1 MQVQALSQVVQR
13 IKDVIGVEAVRD
25 AGFSSGFI
33 QRERFITAPR
43 FFATLMCS
51 MGGRKLNSIADL
63 TRDFNADH
71 DSTINY
77 KPFYD
82 RLNTPAFPAFM
93 QSLYQAMIQKLSQ
106 PVIVALND
114 GPFAR
119 FDDIL
124 VHDGSSF
131 AVHDDLADIFPGRF
145 KDGSPAAVEL
155 HCTMSLLTDNVTRID
170 VSPDTTCERHFL
182 PEPSALRN
190 KLLLIDRGYDS
201 MAAMDAIHQ
210 AGGFYLV
217 RARSNHD
224 PRVITVHAVGRGY
237 RRGEGL
243 RLQDA
248 LRRFPTHQPVD
259 LDVCR
264 EKSGALSAFSR
275 MVCFYNSKLKIWVR
289 FLTNLSRDDFSA
301 SDIASTYALRW
312 QVELLFKDFKS
323 ENNLHRFVTR
333 KENIVLGLIWSSLC
347 AAAIKRLLAHLS
359 QLQDGSAHAISTQR
373 TARCGAFILE
383 QLVTA
388 LYSGARSVSSALTT
402 IATYLR
408 RNARRSNIARDRQ
421 SGRLH
426 MGLDC
431 ILPKKL
437 HQVTCVA

>member
-1 MQVQALSQVVQR
+1 MQSQALSQVVEK
-13 IKDVIGVEAVRD
+13 IKEVIGVEAVRE

-33 QRERFITAPR
+33 QRERSITAPR

-51 MGGRKLNSIADL
+51 MGGRRLNSIADL

-71 DSTINY
+71 GSTINY

-82 RLNTPAFPAFM
+82 RLNTSAFPAFM

-106 PVIVALND
+106 PVIVALKE
-114 GPFAR
+114 GPFAQ

-131 AVHDDLADIFPGRF
+131 AVHDELADIFPGRF
-145 KDGSPAAVEL
+145 TDKAPAAVEL
-155 HCTMSLLTDNVTRID
+155 HCTMSLLTDNVTRMDI
-170 VSPDTTCERHFL
+170 SPDSTCERHFL

-190 KLLLIDRGYDS
+190 KLLLVDRGYDS

-210 AGGFYLV
+210 AGGSYLV

-224 PRVITVHAVGRGY
+224 PRVITVHSAGRGY

-243 RLQDA
+243 HLKNA
-248 LRRFPTHQPVD
+248 LRKFPTHQPVD

-264 EKSGALSAFSR
+264 EKSGKLSAFSR
-275 MVCFYNSKLKIWVR
+275 MVCIYNSKIKTWVR
-289 FLTNLSRDDFSA
+289 FLTNLSRADFSA
-301 SDIASTYALRW
+301 QDIASTYALRW

-323 ENNLHRFVTR
+323 ESNLHRFVTR

-359 QLQDGSAHAISTQR
+359 QRQGDSEHAISTQR

-383 QLVTA
+383 HLVTA
-388 LYSGARSVSSALTT
+388 LYSGARSVTSALTT
-402 IATYLR
+402 IATYLCK
-408 RNARRSNIARDRQ
+408 NARRSNMARDRQ
-421 SGRLH
+421 SGRLN
-426 MGLDC
+426 MGLEC
-431 ILPKKL
+431 LVSEKFL
-437 HQVTCVA
+437 HVNCVA